1 MKKILVFLSFFIS
14 LQAYSADY
22 TVFAHGIVDGP
33 GQMLRFQKAITTPKA
48 TAVQFADSKPATGL
62 GINGIIGHC
71 TKLFGKTVN
80 RNAMYMGQTADITA
94 ISKTMSTKIPANKS
108 VILYGC
114 SRGSATIINY
124 LAKFNPKNVKALV
137 LDSCPASLPETI
149 APKLVKLG
157 IHPSYSLSIF
167 TRLFPAYPVSS
178 VPPLHAI
185 KNITNKN
192 LPILLL
198 HSKDDS
204 SVPFEHSLM
213 LYLEFKNQGF
223 TNVHLTAIAKG
234 KHSFLLQT
242 PAAKS
247 VYLKAVHTFYKKYD
261 LPYDKALATGT
272 CDAYN
277 PNTTLVKQQ
286 ISKYE
291 ARVQKIII
299 GPKKFRVTS
308 FF

>member
-1 MKKILVFLSFFIS
+1 MNKLFFTLSFFTS
-14 LQAYSADY
+14 LSAYSADY

-48 TAVQFADSKPATGL
+48 TAVQFADSKSATDWSL
-62 GINGIIGHC
+62 NGIIGHC

-80 RNAMYMGQTADITA
+80 RSAMFMGQTADITA
-94 ISKTMSTKIPANKS
+94 ISKTITKIPANKS

-167 TRLFPAYPVSS
+167 TTLFPAYPANSI
-178 VPPLHAI
+178 PPLHAI

-192 LPILLL
+192 LPILLI

-213 LYLEFKNQGF
+213 LYLEFKKQGF
-223 TNVHLTAIAKG
+223 TNVHLAAISKG
-234 KHSFLLQT
+234 KHSFLLQNKT
-242 PAAKS
+242 AQP

-261 LPYDKALATGT
+261 LPYDKAWATGT
-272 CDAYN
+272 CDSYN
-277 PNTTLVKQQ
+277 PNIVLVKKV
-286 ISKYE
+286 ISAYE
-291 ARVQKIII
+291 AKIQKIYMVQK
-299 GPKKFRVTS
+299 KR
-308 FF
+308 